1 MSTIN
6 DLSST
11 STVSPDDQIPIW
23 QNANGVTRKMAVSV
37 LDSRYLTQA
46 DIALLAASAV
56 TETFVAGIGFTPGT
70 TLALTLAN
78 QYYSTANIEIFF
90 DAAFQ
95 GPDQYTLVGFGLV
108 FTSPIPV
115 GTQRVYIRGGAVRV
129 IAAPSAGT
137 VSDQSLLLGSKVYN
151 RTKYVTYADDFGSP
165 SATTLATAVSTMKAA
180 GGGVLYVPNVA
191 FQAFALPADYHG
203 VLLESDGPNIPGTQG
218 GEPPGTNFICQ
229 KMFQYQ
235 DNTAHLGFGHS
246 ILHVQSNPIG
256 TGTIGPNNADFA
268 ITISLLKQN
277 WGGAASAGELDG
289 MNIIVRNGGNNSD
302 TTGFLINVGNAGI
315 GFNALFEGVTNAGG
329 KGLDVQCG
337 VVDSRSGLEYG
348 IVLAAFQGQCN
359 TGILIQADGVAGAW
373 TDFIQCIQKGVM
385 SFRLDANGVVHMR
398 DPLST
403 DVQSEINFHVGN
415 GTMGWANNAGSSIM
429 TLDQTGDLS
438 LSGFMNGAA
447 YKVGSVQVVGS
458 QISGYGVPTGPS
470 KLANFPGASAT
481 LVQCSAQI
489 AQIIADLKTH
499 GLLAT

>member
-56 TETFVAGIGFTPGT
+56 TEMFVAGVGFTPGT

-78 QYYSTANIEIFF
+78 QYYSTANIEVFF

-137 VSDQSLLLGSKVYN
+137 VNDQSLLLGSKVYN

-165 SATTLATAVSTMKAA
+165 STATMATAVSAMKAA

-229 KMFQYQ
+229 KMYQYQ
-235 DNTAHLGFGHS
+235 DNTAHLGFAHS

-256 TGTIGPNNADFA
+256 TGTIGPNNADFG

-277 WGGAASAGELDG
+277 WNGAASAGELDG

-302 TTGFLINVGNAGI
+302 TTAMLMNVGNAGI
-315 GFNALFEGVTNAGG
+315 GFTCLFEGTTTVTGSET

-337 VVDSRSGLEYG
+337 VIDTRSGFEYG
-348 IVLAAFQGQCN
+348 LVLNAFQGQCL

-373 TDFIQCIQKGVM
+373 TDFIQCFQKGVM
-385 SFRLDANGVVHMR
+385 SYRVDASGVVHQR
-398 DPLST
+398 DAT
-403 DVQSEINFHVGN
+403 AANNQSEISYHVGA
-415 GTMGWANNAGSSIM
+415 GILGWANNAVASIM
-429 TLDQTGDLS
+429 TLDQ
-438 LSGFMNGAA
+438 SGNLGTAGAITSNVGLI
-447 YKVGSVQVVGS
+447 VGSVS
-458 QISGYGVPTGPS
+458 ITG
-470 KLANFPGASAT
+470 A
-481 LVQCSAQI
+481 
-489 AQIIADLKTH
+489 
-499 GLLAT
+499 LATTAVAGSFTLPANCAGFFTATIGGVLRHIPYYN

>member
-6 DLSST
+6 DLSA
-11 STVSPDDQIPIW
+11 VSSVSSDDQIPIW
-23 QNANGVTRKMAVSV
+23 QNANGVTRRMPVSV
-37 LDSRYLTQA
+37 LDDRYLTQD

-56 TETFVAGIGFTPGT
+56 TETFVAGTGFTPGT

-78 QYYSTANIEIFF
+78 QYYSTANIEVFF

-108 FTSPIPV
+108 FTSPIPA

-165 SATTLATAVSTMKAA
+165 SAATMAAAVSAMKTA

-191 FQAFALPADYHG
+191 FQAFAIPADYHG

-218 GEPPGTNFICQ
+218 GEAPGTNFICQ
-229 KMFQYQ
+229 KMYQYQ
-235 DNTAHLGFGHS
+235 DNTAHLGFAHS

-256 TGTIGPNNADFA
+256 TGTIGPNNADFG
-268 ITISLLKQN
+268 ISISLLKQN

-315 GFNALFEGVTNAGG
+315 GFNCLFEGVTNAGG

-337 VVDSRSGLEYG
+337 VIDTRSGFEYG
-348 IVLAAFQGQCN
+348 IVLQAFQGQCL
-359 TGILIQADGVAGAW
+359 TGILIQADGVGGAF
-373 TDFIQCIQKGVM
+373 TDFIQCFQKGVM
-385 SFRLDANGVVHMR
+385 SFRVDAASGGIHMR
-398 DPLST
+398 DALAT
-403 DVQSEINFHVGN
+403 NNQSEISYHVGN
-415 GTMGWANNAGSSIM
+415 GTLGWANNAAASIM
-429 TLDQTGDLS
+429 TLDQTGHLTLAGALS
-438 LSGFMNGAA
+438 
-447 YKVGSVQVVGS
+447 VGSVSLTGSLSSAASVGGS
-458 QISGYGVPTGPS
+458 STLPPNCVGFFSAVIGGVSRNIPYY
-470 KLANFPGASAT
+470 A
-481 LVQCSAQI
+481 
-489 AQIIADLKTH
+489 
-499 GLLAT
+499 